1 MSAVPYAPVPP
12 WLRPAT
18 DTLERAIA
26 SDHLAHAVLLHAA
39 PGVGGDWLATWL
51 AARVLCRAHGS
62 VPAPCGACRDCQR
75 VRAGE
80 HPDCLVA
87 RPEGDSK
94 EIRIEQ
100 VRALSSELTL
110 SSHGGG
116 YKVGILTPVDR
127 MNRFAAN
134 ALLKTLEEP
143 TPGTLL
149 VLVAGSTRNLPA
161 TILSRCSRLP
171 VRGPE
176 RAVAVSW
183 LASQDSTV
191 TDWSSVLDAIG
202 NLPFDALGAEAA
214 EAAAIAGETR
224 RLLDTQRAG
233 DFDPVGTAEA
243 WARGDGYALRLRCL
257 ENWVTDRIVAWA
269 GGHAAT
275 AEMRPAPH
283 LPVPAAALNIEALFA
298 LLDAV
303 REARSLAETPVNK
316 SLVLERLLWRLTAAA
331 RVGRRDSGVS

>member
-1 MSAVPYAPVPP
+1 MSVAPYAPVPP

-18 DTLERAIA
+18 ATLDRAIA
-26 SDHLAHAVLLHAA
+26 SGHLAHAVLLQAS
-39 PGVGGDWLATWL
+39 PGLGGDWLATWL
-51 AARVLCRAHGS
+51 AARVLCRTGDS
-62 VPAPCGACRDCQR
+62 TRAPCGACRDCQR
-75 VRAGE
+75 VHAGE
-80 HPDCLVA
+80 HPDCLTT

-100 VRALSSELTL
+100 VRGLSSELLL

-116 YKVGILTPVDR
+116 YKVGILTPADR

-171 VRGPE
+171 VRAPE
-176 RAVAVSW
+176 RAAAVSW
-183 LASQDSTV
+183 LAGQDSTV
-191 TDWSSVLDAIG
+191 ADWNGVLDAIG
-202 NLPFDALGAEAA
+202 NLPFDALGADAA
-214 EAAAIAGETR
+214 QSAAIAAETR
-224 RLLDTQRAG
+224 RLLATHRSADL
-233 DFDPVGTAEA
+233 DPVGTAEA
-243 WARGDGYALRLRCL
+243 WARGEGYALRLRCL

-269 GGHAAT
+269 GGRAAS
-275 AEMRPAPH
+275 AEMRSAPH
-283 LPVPAAALNIEALFA
+283 LPRPASALNIQALFA

-316 SLVLERLLWRLTAAA
+316 ALVLERLLWRLTAAA
-331 RVGRRDSGVS
+331 RVG